1 MGFFGMFK
9 KKEVSSMP
17 KGFHAIRIKDKVKLT
32 SESVK
37 LVFDIPSDLKSVFK
51 FIPGQYVNLAAQLN
65 KQDIRRSYSIC
76 SGAHEDLAVGVKRAE
91 KGIFSNYALNDLAVG
106 DEIWVSAPMGNFKW
120 VDNVSKIV
128 AFAAGSG
135 ITPILSIAKSAEE
148 KGQTMKLFYGNRTFE
163 STMFQDELEAL
174 KDVEVVHYFTR
185 ESRENAFE
193 GRLSKAVSEGIF
205 DNNPELLTAD
215 AYYLCGPQ
223 DMVENIQSALLSK
236 GVTKEKIYFE
246 LFEVKQDESI
256 EIAPKTEFKGKS
268 TVTVICDQE
277 ESTFE
282 MTAQSNILQKALDN
296 DVDAPYSCRG
306 GVCCTC
312 KCKVIEGSAEM
323 RLNYTLTDAEISE
336 GYILSCQAYPTSE
349 KIVVTYDE

>member
-1 MGFFGMFK
+1 MGFLGLFK
-9 KKEVSSMP
+9 KKEITSIP
-17 KGFHAIRIKDKVKLT
+17 KGFYAIRIKGKIQLT

-37 LVFDIPSDLKSVFK
+37 LVFDIPSDLKSVFH
-51 FIPGQYVNLAAQLN
+51 FIPGQYVNLAAQLG

-91 KGIFSNYALNDLAVG
+91 KGIFSNYVLNELSVG
-106 DEIWVSAPMGNFKW
+106 DEIWVSAPQGNFIWKE
-120 VDNVSKIV
+120 DVSKIV

-135 ITPILSIAKSAEE
+135 ITPILSIAKSAQE
-148 KGQTMKLFYGNRTFE
+148 KGQEMQLFYGNRTYE
-163 STMFQDELEAL
+163 STMFHDELQAL
-174 KDVEVVHYFTR
+174 SSIKVVNYFTR
-185 ESRENAFE
+185 ENRDNAFE

-205 DNNPELLTAD
+205 DNNPDLLTAE

-223 DMVENIQSALLSK
+223 DMVENITEALLSK
-236 GVTKEKIYFE
+236 GVSKEKIHFE
-246 LFEVKQDESI
+246 LFEVKQESVVTT
-256 EIAPKTEFKGKS
+256 PTESSFKGKS

-277 ESTFE
+277 ETTFE
-282 MTAQSNILQKALDN
+282 MTAQSNILQKAMDN

-323 RLNYTLTDAEISE
+323 RLNFTLSEAEISE
-336 GYILSCQAYPTSE
+336 GYILSCQSYPTSE
-349 KIVVTYDE
+349 KITVSYDE